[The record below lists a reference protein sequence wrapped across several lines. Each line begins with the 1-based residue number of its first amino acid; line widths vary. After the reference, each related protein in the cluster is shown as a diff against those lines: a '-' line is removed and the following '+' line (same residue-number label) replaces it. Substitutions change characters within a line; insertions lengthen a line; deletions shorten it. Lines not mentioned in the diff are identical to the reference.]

1 MILIVVGVLL
11 GSFIG
16 FQVRYTYNPAYSL
29 YVSIGI
35 LACLDSIIGG
45 IRANMEG
52 KFNNIIFVSGF
63 VLNALLA
70 ALLAFVGD
78 KLGIPLHYAAIVTFG
93 GRLFDNVSQ
102 IRRIIIE
109 KIKNKNSKK
118 EK

>member
-1 MILIVVGVLL
+1 MIIIVIGVLV
-11 GSFIG
+11 GTIIG

-45 IRANMEG
+45 VRANMEN
-52 KFNNIIFVSGF
+52 KFDNIIFVTGF
-63 VLNALLA
+63 MLNALLA

-102 IRRIIIE
+102 IRRIFIE
-109 KIKNKNSKK
+109 KIKNRNSKI